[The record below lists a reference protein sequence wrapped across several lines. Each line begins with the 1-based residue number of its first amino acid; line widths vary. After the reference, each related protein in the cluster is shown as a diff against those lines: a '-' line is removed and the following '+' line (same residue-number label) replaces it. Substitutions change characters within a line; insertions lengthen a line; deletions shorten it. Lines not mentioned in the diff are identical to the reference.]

1 LLILQCQSSILPF
14 ILLLLLAMIA
24 PASLYRH
31 GDVLLAAVPALP
43 ANAKPVLG
51 LILAHGELTGHAHRI
66 REAGAAQ
73 LFIQGGFTY
82 LRVTAAAAT
91 LVHEE
96 HRPIELPTGVYR
108 VWQQREY
115 TPTAIRTVLD

>member
-1 LLILQCQSSILPF
+1 
-14 ILLLLLAMIA
+14 MIA
-24 PASLYRH
+24 SAPLYRH

-43 ANAKPVLG
+43 AAAQPAPG
-51 LILAHGELTGHAHRI
+51 LVLAHGELTGHAHRI

-73 LFIQGGFTY
+73 LFTQGALTY
-82 LRVTAAAAT
+82 LQVTAAKAT